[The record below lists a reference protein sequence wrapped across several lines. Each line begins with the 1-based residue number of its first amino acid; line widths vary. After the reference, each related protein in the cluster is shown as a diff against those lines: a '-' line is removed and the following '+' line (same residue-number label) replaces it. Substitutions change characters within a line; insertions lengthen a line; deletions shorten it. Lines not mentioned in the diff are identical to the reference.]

1 MTPVSFSPSLLD
13 GKNLGDFSADTC
25 RVVFSSW
32 YILLKGV
39 SLENNKSSS
48 ESEKEE
54 WPSNGTRFRFFLVVG
69 GFVLKFIEAFLPK
82 HQTFAS
88 F

>member
-1 MTPVSFSPSLLD
+1 MTPISFSSSLLD
-13 GKNLGDFSADTC
+13 GKNLGDCSADTC

-39 SLENNKSSS
+39 SLENNKFSS

-54 WPSNGTRFRFFLVVG
+54 
-69 GFVLKFIEAFLPK
+69 
-82 HQTFAS
+82 
-88 F
+88 

>member
-1 MTPVSFSPSLLD
+1 MNTTFRIKGILALFMTPVSFSPSLLD

-39 SLENNKSSS
+39 SLENNKFSS

-54 WPSNGTRFRFFLVVG
+54 
-69 GFVLKFIEAFLPK
+69 
-82 HQTFAS
+82 
-88 F
+88 